1 MLAIKKKNII
11 SLFWGLSC
19 IFCFVAFLV
28 FGQKLALCVNN
39 SLILCAKRLIPS
51 LFPLMIA
58 SRLLL
63 SSGAGAFIGKI
74 LKKPCRCLL
83 GLSEGGS
90 FAFLMGLI
98 CGFPI
103 GAVSA
108 NSLYE
113 KGVISYDELS
123 VLIVSSSIPSFGFV
137 VGVIG
142 SGVLGSRRL
151 GVILYVCAV
160 LSAIITGGIYR
171 FTVYHGKVFIGGNF
185 AISEG
190 GGIIGKFCDAVVL
203 SVKNMLSVCGFI
215 VFFSLLCEVLSYV
228 LLFFGAPKFMQ
239 IVICGIMEL
248 TRGTLATTEIPP
260 DLAFVLCG
268 AFIGWSGLCAMS
280 QMLSVC
286 RNARVNIWR
295 FLGFKLVFA
304 VVCGALAFLFMI
316 VTAY

>member
-1 MLAIKKKNII
+1 MIRIKNKNI
-11 SLFWGLSC
+11 LHGLWGFIC
-19 IFCFVAFLV
+19 VFCFLSFLI
-28 FGQKLALCVNN
+28 FGDKLASSVNS
-39 SLILCAKRLIPS
+39 SLMLCAKRLIPS

-63 SSGAGAFIGKI
+63 SSGSEKIIGKAVY
-74 LKKPCRCLL
+74 LPCRYIL

-113 KGVISYDELS
+113 KGVISHDELS
-123 VLIVSSSIPSFGFV
+123 LLVVCSSIPSFGFV

-151 GVILYVCAV
+151 GFILYACAI
-160 LSAIITGGIYR
+160 LSAIITGVIYR
-171 FTVYHGKVFIGGNF
+171 FTIYHGKVFCGKNF
-185 AISEG
+185 AISDG
-190 GGIIGKFCDAVVL
+190 GGIIGKFCDAVAQ

-239 IVICGIMEL
+239 ILICGIMEL
-248 TRGTLATTEIPP
+248 TRGTLATAEMPP

-286 RNARVNIWR
+286 KNARVNIWR

-304 VVCGALAFLFMI
+304 VVCGGMAFLFI
-316 VTAY
+316 LVTAY